1 MDINLI
7 FKKSNYYALISNLY
21 SLHRNRL
28 FIFGL
33 LIKIF
38 LIFYLTPNINKDLF
52 FPFIENTIN
61 NFSIDPWSAYL
72 INNGDVDSFPYGII
86 MLLTY
91 LPLSLIGEL
100 IDKYLYDFNSFELGF
115 KLTSLVFDYLLLV
128 FLYYLINKKSLNL
141 LLVSYWL
148 SPIVIYTNFIHGQ
161 IDIVPISFLIF
172 SVFFIR
178 INQFT
183 LSGLAMGFAISSKFS
198 MFIALPFF
206 IIYIYKTKGF
216 QEEII
221 KFIFFVSTITLS
233 LNLPYLNSEGFS
245 QMVLKTGELDRLYAL
260 FINYGSEYRLF
271 IIPVVF
277 ILSLYLF
284 WRLNR
289 ITQDLFLVSVGIGF
303 LSILIF
309 LPPAPG
315 WTLWVVP
322 FLVYYIITSKKDFF
336 LVSFIY
342 SFVYI
347 FNNIF
352 QEGALNNYSIFFNIS
367 ALQPSS
373 FSNNIAFTLQQTLSL
388 LLALKMYIYGLK
400 RNNFY
405 SISGKSILIEIK
417 GNYSE
422 KIKSLTSSLENLI
435 RKKDIYLKSTNAIID
450 SNFSGK
456 DIHPLNS
463 KNNYTKKDNSLNKS
477 YVYYANYV
485 SYNISKINEELLY
498 NKKTYQFILNNSNI
512 DLSLLRKKTDLKIQ
526 INKVLD
532 SKESRISFEEI
543 NKNSLFFD
551 FKLFNKQSDN
561 QNSQYSLITFF
572 PVGFLHNKL
581 FNLFISVASLKV
593 DIELVD
599 KQRIVKM
606 LIEGYPN
613 EEDINQISR
622 SLIPEIED
630 LSLNKNGWE
639 KGYLG
644 IIQIILIANLSTL
657 LKNEEFLK

>member
-1 MDINLI
+1 MNMI
-7 FKKSNYYALISNLY
+7 FKKSNYYALISNL
-21 SLHRNRL
+21 SNLHRNRL
-28 FIFGL
+28 FFFGL

-38 LIFYLTPNINKDLF
+38 LICYLTPNINKDLF
-52 FPFIENTIN
+52 LPFIENTIN
-61 NFSIDPWSAYL
+61 NFSIDPWSSHL
-72 INNGDVDSFPYGII
+72 INKGEVDSFPYGII

-100 IDKYLYDFNSFELGF
+100 FDKYLYDLNFFELGF

-128 FLYYLINKKSLNL
+128 FLYYLINKKSINL

-161 IDIVPISFLIF
+161 LDILPISLLIF
-172 SVFFIR
+172 SVFLMR
-178 INQFT
+178 IKKFT
-183 LSGLAMGFAISSKFS
+183 LSGLVIGLAISSKFS

-206 IIYIYKTKGF
+206 IIYIYKTRGF
-216 QEEII
+216 QEEIF
-221 KFIFFVSTITLS
+221 KFIFFFLIITLS

-245 QMVLKTGELDRLYAL
+245 QMVLQTDEVDRLYTL
-260 FINYGSEYRLF
+260 FINYGPEYRLF
-271 IIPVVF
+271 VIPVVF
-277 ILSLYLF
+277 VFSLYLF

-289 ITQDLFLVSVGIGF
+289 ITQDLFFVSVGIGF

-336 LVSFIY
+336 LVSIIY

-347 FNNIF
+347 FNNIL
-352 QEGALNNYSIFFNIS
+352 QEAVLDNYFIFFKIS

-373 FSNNIAFTLQQTLSL
+373 FNNNIAFTLQQTLSL
-388 LLALKMYIYGLK
+388 LLAIKMYIYGLK

-417 GNYSE
+417 GTYTE

-450 SNFSGK
+450 SNLSEK
-456 DIHPLNS
+456 NIHPFNS
-463 KNNYTKKDNSLNKS
+463 KNNYTKKDNSSNKS
-477 YVYYANYV
+477 YVYHANYI
-485 SYNISKINEELLY
+485 SYNISKIDEELLN
-498 NKKTYQFILNNSNI
+498 NKKTYQFLLNNSNI
-512 DLSLLRKKTDLKIQ
+512 DLGLLRKKTDLKIQ

-532 SKESRISFEEI
+532 NKESKISFEEI

-551 FKLFNKQSDN
+551 FKLFNKQSDI

-581 FNLFISVASLKV
+581 FNLFISIASLKV

-613 EEDINQISR
+613 REDIKQISR
-622 SLIPEIED
+622 GLIPEIED
-630 LSLNKNGWE
+630 LSLNENGWE
-639 KGYLG
+639 EGYLG
-644 IIQIILIANLSTL
+644 IIQIILIANLSTI
-657 LKNEEFLK
+657 LKNEELLK